1 MKIISLIFIFCV
13 PYLLHGQMQFHENE
27 KQANY
32 KFGDKEVRQIFKFK
46 NEGEYTVTFYSITS
60 SCGCTTTSLDKMAYL
75 PGEEGEIEVIFTIG
89 NREGLQRKKVAI
101 FTDDLNYS
109 RYELILEVSI
119 PRIAEIN
126 TRFLYWKK
134 DENLAPKSIT
144 IDFHPN
150 ELINITDIKQ
160 SNDLFKIDLNE
171 VLTGKKYIISVDPG
185 TTRSPKIG
193 NLLVK
198 TDFPKGDPK
207 VFFFHLRVQ

>member
-1 MKIISLIFIFCV
+1 MKMKNKQIISLVTRKSARFLNSKMKGDTQLPFILLLPAV
-13 PYLLHGQMQFHENE
+13 DVLQLLLIKWLIYQVKRVKLKLYLRLEIA
-27 KQANY
+27 KVY
-32 KFGDKEVRQIFKFK
+32 KE
-46 NEGEYTVTFYSITS
+46 
-60 SCGCTTTSLDKMAYL
+60 
-75 PGEEGEIEVIFTIG
+75 
-89 NREGLQRKKVAI
+89 KKVAI
-101 FTDDLNYS
+101 FTDDPNYS

-134 DENLAPKSIT
+134 DESLAPKSIT